1 MLISCEGTR
10 PFPAP
15 SRFTGTAQIFGKKD
29 PAEGTDAEISL
40 PILSCF
46 PTECPRKN
54 AINEK
59 PQYLF
64 WGGQMD
70 EYFWLSSPKDHI
82 KSML

>member
-1 MLISCEGTR
+1 MLMCCEGKR

-46 PTECPRKN
+46 PPNVQERTSLMKN
-54 AINEK
+54 HDK
-59 PQYLF
+59 GP
-64 WGGQMD
+64 GGGTD
-70 EYFWLSSPKDHI
+70 G
-82 KSML
+82 